1 MSTPIFVA
9 ANFATVQPR
18 RPFIGYPGNPIQVFP
33 NINDPVDLQLSD
45 NQVIR
50 VFDTKDTALRCLE
63 YMRTAH
69 QWLLTPTD
77 DIMIIAVSYT
87 KLLIAESS
95 LINQKL
101 FASFLP
107 IYYGGVLR
115 FIHRSMSLSMDLAD
129 ALTDVGFF
137 VADPLT
143 NQYQLANAT
152 RKPHITV
159 VDINYKANVTADD
172 PGSLLSD
179 LQRAI
184 QYNFVDNPAE
194 AVV

>member
-1 MSTPIFVA
+1 MANPIFTA
-9 ANFATVQPR
+9 ANFAGYQVR
-18 RPFIGYPGNPIQVFP
+18 RPFIGYPGNPIQVIP
-33 NINDPVDLQLSD
+33 NLNDQVTVKLSD
-45 NQVIR
+45 NTVPV

-63 YMRTAH
+63 YMRLNH

-107 IYYGGVLR
+107 IYYGGLLR
-115 FIHRSMSLSMDLAD
+115 FIHRSMSMSMDLGD

-137 VADPLT
+137 VADRLT
-143 NQYQLANAT
+143 NQYELENAT
-152 RKPHITV
+152 RSPHMTI
-159 VDINYKANVTADD
+159 VDVNYRATPTADST
-172 PGSLLSD
+172 GSQLSD

-184 QYNFVDNPAE
+184 QYNFVDAPAE
-194 AVV
+194 V